1 MDLNRFLSSF
11 DPERDFQFYKEK
23 APPGYHFVATTSVMV
38 FYLLLKEQGHPLAN
52 IFQEVPLNDYNPD
65 ELQRMFNKG
74 KGDEFYLYT
83 KIKPLKNGWRVE
95 RKAGSGRWKNLK
107 RGEEISQGGNTI
119 AYKTTLTYYVVND
132 GKEEKTCWSMHE
144 YRLHRK
150 KSERQMRDDVA
161 LCKIYKRGGAGKT
174 SEAVDEETGGSIG
187 SWNSLQSSTTVSNGL
202 AQSFPDVHSL
212 FCVETEDLVTP
223 TNGSSDLL
231 AMAAVNDPFQ
241 SVVSPIEDS
250 GTPMNFYGDFPMA
263 VNNSYLFIGSPIED
277 SVAPPMNAYGHFSI
291 LADVNDDA
299 LQFVGSPFEDLVTP
313 MNVSGDF
320 SMANAIIS
328 NDLWS

>member
-1 MDLNRFLSSF
+1 
-11 DPERDFQFYKEK
+11 
-23 APPGYHFVATTSVMV
+23 
-38 FYLLLKEQGHPLAN
+38 
-52 IFQEVPLNDYNPD
+52 
-65 ELQRMFNKG
+65 
-74 KGDEFYLYT
+74 
-83 KIKPLKNGWRVE
+83 
-95 RKAGSGRWKNLK
+95 
-107 RGEEISQGGNTI
+107 
-119 AYKTTLTYYVVND
+119 
-132 GKEEKTCWSMHE
+132 
-144 YRLHRK
+144 
-150 KSERQMRDDVA
+150 
-161 LCKIYKRGGAGKT
+161 
-174 SEAVDEETGGSIG
+174 
-187 SWNSLQSSTTVSNGL
+187 
-202 AQSFPDVHSL
+202 
-212 FCVETEDLVTP
+212 
-223 TNGSSDLL
+223 
-231 AMAAVNDPFQ
+231 MAAVNDPFQ